1 MISSDYDAHS
11 HGGVADC
18 PRRMLTLSA
27 MRRLLVIVTVLA
39 LAACGDRYE
48 QELKSARSWSVTA
61 LVVARCWEE
70 RALSDAYARRV
81 LEKAAEELGKGPL
94 PDAAE
99 PVDEL
104 REAVARGDREA
115 VRRLLAELSPR

>member
-1 MISSDYDAHS
+1 
-11 HGGVADC
+11 
-18 PRRMLTLSA
+18 
-27 MRRLLVIVTVLA
+27 MRCLIAVVVVLA

-48 QELKSARSWSVTA
+48 QELKSSRSWSARA
-61 LVVARCWEE
+61 LVIARCWEE
-70 RALSDAYARRV
+70 GDLPDAYARRA

-104 REAVARGDREA
+104 REAVERGDREA
-115 VRRLLAELSPR
+115 VRRLLGELSPR